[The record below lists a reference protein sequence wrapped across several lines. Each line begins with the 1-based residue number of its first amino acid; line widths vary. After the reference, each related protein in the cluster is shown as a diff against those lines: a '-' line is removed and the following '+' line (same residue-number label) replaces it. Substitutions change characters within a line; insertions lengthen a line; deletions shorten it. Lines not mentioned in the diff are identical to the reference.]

1 MAGLDAPKRALSFLS
16 SSESITCS
24 QQKEQSYYLIQSRTQ
39 WMQTVY
45 DCDGNAYQI
54 QPLVAVRTDFE
65 GWRTAPMIHERMKSI
80 YAITGDMI
88 YGRQFGKAET
98 GGEVEL
104 FAMPDEKVSHL
115 FAFEMKIPWGG
126 RTNE

>member
-1 MAGLDAPKRALSFLS
+1 MAGLDAPKRALSLLS
-16 SSESITCS
+16 NSESITCS

-45 DCDGNAYQI
+45 DGDGNAYQI
-54 QPLVAVRTDFE
+54 QPLVAVRTGFE

-80 YAITGDMI
+80 YAITGDII
-88 YGRQFGKAET
+88 YGRQFGKARA

-104 FAMPDEKVSHL
+104 FAMPDGKVSDF
-115 FAFEMKIPWGG
+115 FAFKVKVP
-126 RTNE
+126 